1 MSEVSDTLLSLLLPD
16 GVLDYFEL
24 TKASKD
30 DEGLHIHLREKDIA
44 PEGYDRR
51 ALESK
56 GFLPESVVQDFP
68 IRGQKAFLYFKRRRW
83 RINSSGFMI
92 TRNWELVAKGTR
104 ITAEFSA
111 FLKGIFG

>member
-1 MSEVSDTLLSLLLPD
+1 LSEVSDTLISLLLPE
-16 GVLDYFEL
+16 GILDYFEL
-24 TKASKD
+24 TQVHKD
-30 DEGLHIHLREKDIA
+30 AEGLHIHLQEKDIA
-44 PEGYDRR
+44 PEGYERK

-83 RINSSGFMI
+83 RIISSGFII
-92 TRNWELVAKGTR
+92 TRNWDLVAKGTR

>member
-1 MSEVSDTLLSLLLPD
+1 
-16 GVLDYFEL
+16 
-24 TKASKD
+24 
-30 DEGLHIHLREKDIA
+30 
-44 PEGYDRR
+44 
-51 ALESK
+51 
-56 GFLPESVVQDFP
+56 VVQDFP

-83 RINSSGFMI
+83 RIISWGFII